1 MYVKKMSEKRKMK
14 YEGLFRA
21 CEDLAPGEGRACV
34 YDTKTDA
41 QAAKSALYNYLK
53 ISGLIVHRRIQKI
66 GNDQTKFW
74 LENTLKPSE
83 IIETTTNMEVLKS
96 TLKSYD
102 SESQVIIID
111 FLRDSKILSVD
122 QATKL
127 TTFHQ
132 KNKSGS
138 KANTGRNF
146 KEVQEVEFEYKHVR
160 KSNMTKPKHVR
171 KSNMSEAIR
180 QASEK
185 FPTPEL
191 PKENPIQN
199 PFDGEKE

>member
-21 CEDLAPGEGRACV
+21 CEDLAPGKGQAFV
-34 YDTKTDA
+34 YDTKTEA
-41 QAAKSALYNYLK
+41 QSARAALYNYLK
-53 ISGLIVHRRIQKI
+53 IRGLIVQRRIEKI
-66 GNDQTKFW
+66 GNDPTKFW
-74 LENTLKPSE
+74 LQNTCKPSE
-83 IIETTTNMEVLKS
+83 IIETTTDMEMLKS
-96 TLKSYD
+96 TLKSYG

-127 TTFHQ
+127 TTFCQ
-132 KNKSGS
+132 KIKSGIN
-138 KANTGRNF
+138 ANIGRAF
-146 KEVQEVEFEYKHVR
+146 KEVQKMANQTY
-160 KSNMTKPKHVR
+160 VR

-199 PFDGEKE
+199 PFEEE

>member
-1 MYVKKMSEKRKMK
+1 MYVKNMSEKRKLK

-34 YDTKTDA
+34 YDTKAEA

-53 ISGLIVHRRIQKI
+53 ISGMIVQRRIQKI
-66 GNDQTKFW
+66 GSDSTKFY
-74 LENTLKPSE
+74 LESTCKPAE
-83 IIETTTNMEVLKS
+83 IIKITSDMEMLKS
-96 TLKSYD
+96 TLKSYG
-102 SESQVIIID
+102 SESQVTIID
-111 FLRDSKILSVD
+111 FLRDSKILSID
-122 QATKL
+122 QATQL

-132 KNKSGS
+132 KIKSGS
-138 KANTGRNF
+138 NANTGRNF
-146 KEVQEVEFEYKHVR
+146 EEVQKAE
-160 KSNMTKPKHVR
+160 TKPKHVR

-191 PKENPIQN
+191 PKENPILN
-199 PFDGEKE
+199 PFEEE